1 MYNRRAFHKSWNHNK
16 AERDRSCGG
25 HPLKKAWKENLRAA
39 LSNPPANVKELD
51 DRYELHLFAPGFE
64 KSDFVIALT
73 DQNLSIS
80 VEVKKDDEQNW
91 KRKEHTLRGF
101 VRQFALNDKID
112 KAAILA
118 KYENG
123 VLIISLPKLEG
134 FETSRQEIAI
144 A

>member
-1 MYNRRAFHKSWNHNK
+1 MYNRRAFHKSWSHNK
-16 AERDRSCGG
+16 AERYRSCGG
-25 HPLKKAWKENLRAA
+25 HPLKKAWKESFKAA
-39 LSNPPANVKELD
+39 LHHPPVNVRELD
-51 DRYELHLFAPGFE
+51 DRYELHLFASGYE

-80 VEVKKDDEQNW
+80 VENKKSIEENW
-91 KRKEHTLRGF
+91 KRQEYTPRGF

-112 KAAILA
+112 KEAILA

-134 FETSRQEIAI
+134 SEATRQEIAI